1 MTKKTRR
8 LIFYIF
14 LVLFIFVALVIV
26 FYALGYTF
34 DWQKKSLTTTGAFYF
49 KSHPDGAKIYINN
62 EYAGD
67 TNKFIRRL
75 TPKNYD
81 IKISKSDY
89 YDWQKTLDIKSG
101 LVTEAENIFLI
112 KNNYIAN
119 SVTDANVGDFFFSPD
134 GTEVIYV
141 AEKPVAKTTI
151 LTLRLMNLTDN
162 TDVQIYPLLIPSIS
176 SGFTQ
181 ILPGLKNLAGIVW
194 SNDKN
199 KILLSFSDNSY
210 YVVFLRNEIKI
221 INLQSLIQYS
231 SNYTISSVKNPLI
244 HPQDSNKI
252 YFYFSSGLY
261 FVKLN
266 ESEPYESIVSLP
278 MVSNVSSYTIFNNEI
293 LYIQSSKAELYK
305 TNFDGSSFKKVFDI
319 PLLKPN
325 ESATIINDKLIII
338 NKILYLFEPKLQIF
352 KKIVDGV
359 KDFHF
364 SNNEDKFLW
373 ITDNEIGIIWLKP
386 DFEQPMRQEYDME
399 SIIKIP
405 QKINQ
410 AIWYS
415 KSNQH
420 IIYATD
426 NEINIVELDN
436 REKRNAAKIFSVEN
450 PEIFYN
456 KQNNKLY
463 ILSKEKFLEITIS
476 D

>member
-14 LVLFIFVALVIV
+14 LVLFIFVALFIV

-49 KSHPDGAKIYINN
+49 KSRPDRAKIYINN

-81 IKISKSDY
+81 IKISKSGY
-89 YDWQKTLDIKSG
+89 YDWQKTLNIKSG
-101 LVTEAENIFLI
+101 LVTKAENMLLI
-112 KNNYIAN
+112 QNNYIAN
-119 SVTDANVGDFFFSPD
+119 NVTNVDVQNFFFSPD
-134 GTEVIYV
+134 DTEVIYV
-141 AEKPVAKTTI
+141 AEF
-151 LTLRLMNLTDN
+151 TLRLMNLTDN
-162 TDVQIYPLLIPSIS
+162 TDVQIYPLLS
-176 SGFTQ
+176 SSTGSRFTQ
-181 ILPGLKNLAGIVW
+181 ILPSLKNLTGIVW

-199 KILLSFSDNSY
+199 KILLSFSDDSY
-210 YVVFLRNEIKI
+210 YVIFLRNEIKI

-231 SNYTISSVKNPLI
+231 SNYKISSVKNPLI

-266 ESEPYESIVSLP
+266 ESEPYESIVSSP
-278 MVSNVSSYTIFNNEI
+278 TVSNVSSYTIFDNEI

-325 ESATIINDKLIII
+325 ELATIINDKLIII

-352 KKIVDGV
+352 EKVVDEV
-359 KDFHF
+359 RNFHF

-373 ITDNEIGIIWLKP
+373 ITDNEIGVIWLKP
-386 DFEQPMRQEYDME
+386 DFEQPMRQEYEME

-426 NEINIVELDN
+426 HEINIAELDN
-436 REKRNAAKIFSVEN
+436 RDRRNTAKIFSVEN
-450 PEIFYN
+450 SEIFYN

-463 ILSKEKFLEITIS
+463 ILSKKKFLEIKIS